1 MVDALCFDDLDEF
14 GRELN
19 DPISELEQD
28 IVHMLFESYGSNPDA
43 PNRSIGLEDA
53 LSGPVDPGLKH
64 RIERKL
70 ADDPRVI
77 GAEATLTQSSDG
89 TTRIDLKIQANESE
103 LGISLVF
110 DGSGN
115 LQRA

>member
-14 GRELN
+14 GRELD
-19 DPISELEQD
+19 DPIGELEQD
-28 IVHMLFESYGSNPDA
+28 IVHMLFESYGSNVDA
-43 PNRSIGLEDA
+43 RERSVGLEDA
-53 LSGPVDPGLKH
+53 LSGPVNPGLK
-64 RIERKL
+64 RYIEKKL
-70 ADDPRVI
+70 SDDPRVI
-77 GAEATLTQSSDG
+77 GAQATITQLDDG
-89 TTRIDLKIQANESE
+89 TVRIDLKIQANESE

>member
-70 ADDPRVI
+70 SDDVRII
-77 GAEATLTQSSDG
+77 GAQATLTQLDNGSVQ
-89 TTRIDLKIQANESE
+89 IDLKIQANESE